1 MAFGLL
7 GIGSCS
13 ESLEQICEQ
22 KLPALEHSLAT
33 ALPAIGSETDLNW
46 EIWAEQKLEEIQ
58 YWIDVLEYQEN
69 YKFEKDQLDLVANE
83 LVIFHGFAAQGDRER
98 MRNTIEKIR
107 RVVEEAKNRLCT
119 KIGVN
124 S

>member
-1 MAFGLL
+1 MKSHPSKLLRSFGIAAMAFGLL

-69 YKFEKDQLDLVANE
+69 YKFVL
-83 LVIFHGFAAQGDRER
+83 
-98 MRNTIEKIR
+98 
-107 RVVEEAKNRLCT
+107 
-119 KIGVN
+119 
-124 S
+124 